1 MEELLSL
8 ELASNL
14 NIIDAKFA
22 AIEQAINV
30 KMRTVEKAIYPTT
43 ALIPDRLIAL
53 NALVSDALARDVA
66 NFQTIQNARARKDEM
81 VIMRTIQKSIQEIDF
96 YEEKIAELHKKADF
110 SPANLVQKSN
120 SYQSNDFYG
129 NKLPTYEPGANL
141 RFIRVQM
148 GLVWFLLVVV
158 NGLNSGMFNGFFS
171 LHKTLERMDCEYSNP
186 NDFTKSTF
194 WQVVARIIVISEII
208 YRFMVMPF
216 IASLSGVAQATFLE
230 YFMWPCF
237 PLVSWFVYV
246 IFLMVKCTYL
256 YGFRS
261 DYRAVVWATPF
272 IIFCHF
278 IGFIA
283 TVAAK
288 EDLGGPWLWV
298 NHNLHYWSWELGQK
312 ITRF

>member
-1 MEELLSL
+1 MQSKFR
-8 ELASNL
+8 
-14 NIIDAKFA
+14 IDAMDCPTEEGIIRNRLGKVSEIQNIEFDLMNRILTVDHSFA
-22 AIEQAINV
+22 TDEPII
-30 KMRTVEKAIYPTT
+30 KALTEVGMKP
-43 ALIPDRLIAL
+43 AAECEVGCEPDSRNKGKQENLILGIAL
-53 NALVSDALARDVA
+53 LLALGSELVGFA
-66 NFQTIQNARARKDEM
+66 TGK
-81 VIMRTIQKSIQEIDF
+81 
-96 YEEKIAELHKKADF
+96 EK
-110 SPANLVQKSN
+110 
-120 SYQSNDFYG
+120 
-129 NKLPTYEPGANL
+129 
-141 RFIRVQM
+141 
-148 GLVWFLLVVV
+148 
-158 NGLNSGMFNGFFS
+158 
-171 LHKTLERMDCEYSNP
+171 
-186 NDFTKSTF
+186 F

-261 DYRAVVWATPF
+261 DYRAVVWATRF

-288 EDLGGPWLWV
+288 EDLAGPWLWV